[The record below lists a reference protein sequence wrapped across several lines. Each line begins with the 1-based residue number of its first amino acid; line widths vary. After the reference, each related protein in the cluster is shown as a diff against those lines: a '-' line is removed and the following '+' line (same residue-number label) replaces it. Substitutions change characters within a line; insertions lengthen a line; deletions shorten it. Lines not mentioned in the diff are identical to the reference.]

1 MGFLQYADMGMLY
14 SNYAMNNLMNWNTTP
29 ATIDEAKTSSYLDT
43 WFNSLKTKGCTQ
55 INLAFAQLT
64 DIPSLNDNTGKSS
77 APTDVGQILKDGF
90 KLGSTD
96 VNFLEYFVQYAHNN
110 GMQVGLSFGGEA
122 SNVANFTIPAGQETN
137 YATQLKSF
145 LDRYKIDVIDIDLE
159 GQTAQTATNAS
170 LLAFFT
176 ALSPLLSMTLTVEG
190 AISSLPLALKNNIA
204 LFRGGV
210 NLMLYDGGASFYI
223 DAQNDSWGLS
233 QWLQITKNIH
243 LGFYDSIP
251 YENPSASASG
261 KSYVPSGSSLT
272 RSAAV
277 QLIYQS
283 VCKDLGV
290 QLTSPFWWTDNPQ
303 LPNIIIVDPA
313 GSTLNPTP
321 TPQPKT
327 WTKVALSNDGST
339 DIVMQPNSSYTLN
352 NSNVT
357 LTNKSSFVVTFPAST
372 VWKYQLLQ
380 SS

>member
-1 MGFLQYADMGMLY
+1 MGFVEYTDLGLLYGQYV
-14 SNYAMNNLMNWNTTP
+14 MNNLMNWNTTP
-29 ATIDEAKTSSYLDT
+29 ATIDQSKTSAYLDT
-43 WFNSLKTKGCTQ
+43 WFTALKTKGCTQ
-55 INLAFAQLT
+55 INLAFAQIT

-77 APTDVGQILKDGF
+77 APTDVGYILKENY
-90 KLGSTD
+90 KIASTD
-96 VNFLEYFVQYAHNN
+96 VNFLQYFIQYAHNN

-145 LDRYKIDVIDIDLE
+145 LDRYKIDTIDFDLE

-176 ALSPLLSMTLTVEG
+176 ALSPLSSMTLTVEG
-190 AISSLPLALKNNIA
+190 ALSSLPLALKNNIA

-210 NLMLYDGGASFYI
+210 NLMLYSKDSYYI
-223 DAQNDSWGLS
+223 DVQNDSWGLN

-261 KSYVPSGSSLT
+261 KSYIKSGSNLT
-272 RSAAV
+272 RSQAV
-277 QLIYQS
+277 QFIYQS

-303 LPNIIIVDPA
+303 LSNSIIVDPA
-313 GSTLNPTP
+313 GTTP
-321 TPQPKT
+321 TPIPIPIPT
-327 WTKVALSNDGST
+327 VWSKVALSNDGPT
-339 DIVMQPNSSYTLN
+339 DIVMQPNSSYTL